1 MASTFA
7 SFSLNDPFEA
17 GCDDMFTDLVVRSL
31 DETSA
36 IGDSLYDYIPTE
48 WVCIIFI
55 VLFSITTRMFLPLLP
70 PSFSPQ
76 PPILPNH
83 SPSSILYEQSS
94 TSAKP
99 RSFVYGGSFLPPSSP
114 VLQRSLAGQADYG
127 VHTRH
132 FR

>member
-17 GCDDMFTDLVVRSL
+17 GCDDMFTDLVVCSL

-55 VLFSITTRMFLPLLP
+55 ALFSITTSTFIPLFRLLCSPFQPFLL
-70 PSFSPQ
+70 
-76 PPILPNH
+76 NH
-83 SPSSILYEQSS
+83 SPSSLLLYE
-94 TSAKP
+94 
-99 RSFVYGGSFLPPSSP
+99 
-114 VLQRSLAGQADYG
+114 
-127 VHTRH
+127 
-132 FR
+132 